1 MNQVIGSMSLS
12 AVRSAVKGRHYGPDA
27 HFSRVSTDT
36 RTLRANDLY
45 VALVGET
52 FDGNDFTQQAFA
64 KGACAAVVNDP
75 IPGDW
80 PVLCV
85 ADTTQALGEIA
96 RLNRLQ
102 STARIVAITGSQGK
116 TTVKEITGSILGV
129 NHSVLVTKANFNN
142 HVGVPLTLLELDAS
156 HDRAVIELGASG
168 LGEIAYTVRMT
179 MPHVAVITNAAA
191 THIEGFGDLQGV
203 VTTKGEI
210 IDGLSADGVAVL
222 NADDSNVP
230 AWKARAAG
238 KKVVT
243 FSVRAGANEADYRAA
258 DIVLDIGA
266 GVAFTLCTPLGEL
279 PVTIGLSGLHNVAN
293 AVAAAA
299 ASMEAG
305 ATLAEVKQGFALVK
319 PVPGRLNILKGPS
332 GSVLI
337 DDSYN
342 ASPSSFR
349 AAIDVLAGYR
359 GTRVLIVGDMGE
371 LGEQS
376 ESAHRELGEYAR
388 AQGIDSLWSTGKLSA
403 LASEAFGN
411 GGEHFV
417 EQNQLVV
424 KALATLGEG
433 FVALVKGSRSAA
445 MDKVVQKLLAHEN
458 KNGITQREIR

>member
-1 MNQVIGSMSLS
+1 MSRL
-12 AVRSAVKGRHYGPDA
+12 RSAVKGRHYGPDA

-36 RTLRANDLY
+36 RTLRTDDLY

-52 FDGNDFTQQAFA
+52 FDGNDFTLQAFA

-75 IPGDW
+75 IPGDC

-85 ADTTQALGEIA
+85 ADTTLALGEIA

-102 STARIVAITGSQGK
+102 STARFVAITGSQGK
-116 TTVKEITGSILGV
+116 TTVKEITGCILSV
-129 NHSVLVTKANFNN
+129 SSPVLVTKANFNN
-142 HVGVPLTLLELDAS
+142 HVGVPLTLLELDET
-156 HDRAVIELGASG
+156 HQCAVIELGASG
-168 LGEIAYTVRMT
+168 PGEIAYTVRMT

-203 VTTKGEI
+203 VATKGEI
-210 IDGLSADGVAVL
+210 IDGLSPDGVAVL
-222 NADDSNVP
+222 NADDENTP
-230 AWKARAAG
+230 TWKARAGG

-243 FSVRAGANEADYRAA
+243 FSVRTEVNAADYRAT
-258 DIVLDIGA
+258 DIDLGTGA
-266 GVAFTLCTPLGEL
+266 GVSFTLCTPVGNM
-279 PVTIGLSGLHNVAN
+279 PVTISLPGLHNVAN

-305 ATLAEVKQGFALVK
+305 ASLTEVKKGYALVK
-319 PVPGRLNILKGPS
+319 PVPGRLNILQGPFNS
-332 GSVLI
+332 ILI

-349 AAIDVLAGYR
+349 AAIDVLVGYG

-371 LGEQS
+371 LGVQS

-388 AQGIDSLWSTGKLSA
+388 AHGVNALWSTGELSS
-403 LASEAFGN
+403 LASTAFGV
-411 GGEHFV
+411 GGEHFAD
-417 EQNQLVV
+417 QQQLVE
-424 KALATLGEG
+424 KALQTLRNG

-445 MDKVVQKLLAHEN
+445 MNQVVEKISVQQMAVHKI
-458 KNGITQREIR
+458 KNEEAG